1 MTSDQAH
8 SIYLARVDHPHGKAY
23 AATVGR
29 FQEGFLRDKTGDLE
43 EAFALAVEAAERAN
57 TIIALKAA
65 IAAGRA

>member
-8 SIYLARVDHPHGKAY
+8 DTYLARIDQPHGKAY

-29 FQEGFLRDKTGDLE
+29 FQEGFLRDKTSDLE

-57 TIIALKAA
+57 AIIQLKAA
-65 IAAGRA
+65 LAAAQA